1 MFSIYLT
8 VTETDF
14 VRYGLKGEA
23 EETVEHRASSMI
35 DCKPRGMTLKD
46 TDFQSLRLK
55 YP

>member
-8 VTETDF
+8 VTETGC
-14 VRYGLKGEA
+14 VLYGLQGEA

-46 TDFQSLRLK
+46 TDLQYLRLK